1 MERSLRRYR
10 LVIAQKSRL
19 RLVPEVLATFAS
31 HGRDHRLTASGFFPC
46 SIDREYLYGYAAD
59 GYRSPLWLCASHNGY
74 PVLVQRGTKVFFH
87 QALQDRKLF
96 VIPGIHYFDAHR
108 LTCCKLRSSNY
119 TLEQVIS
126 QVLTEPEI
134 QSKILHRMKNET
146 PRMLRQMLKL
156 QRKRL
161 GVPRCPT
168 RQTTLLR
175 VRSLVLPT
183 S

>member
-1 MERSLRRYR
+1 ML
-10 LVIAQKSRL
+10 
-19 RLVPEVLATFAS
+19 
-31 HGRDHRLTASGFFPC
+31 
-46 SIDREYLYGYAAD
+46 IDYE
-59 GYRSPLWLCASHNGY
+59 
-74 PVLVQRGTKVFFH
+74 
-87 QALQDRKLF
+87 
-96 VIPGIHYFDAHR
+96 

>member
-1 MERSLRRYR
+1 ML
-10 LVIAQKSRL
+10 
-19 RLVPEVLATFAS
+19 
-31 HGRDHRLTASGFFPC
+31 
-46 SIDREYLYGYAAD
+46 IDYE
-59 GYRSPLWLCASHNGY
+59 
-74 PVLVQRGTKVFFH
+74 
-87 QALQDRKLF
+87 
-96 VIPGIHYFDAHR
+96 

-146 PRMLRQMLKL
+146 PRMLRQMLKQ

-161 GVPRCPT
+161 GVPRCPM